1 MKKIYFAGS
10 ITAGREDSNFY
21 KQIINY
27 LNDKHIV
34 LTEHIG
40 NTLMSEQGEA
50 ELSRE
55 YIYTRDTNWIKECD
69 ILVADVTKPSI
80 GVGYEI
86 GFAES
91 LNKPVYCLF
100 REVRGKRL
108 SAMISGNKY
117 VKVIKYKTVKEL
129 KEFLYSL

>member
-1 MKKIYFAGS
+1 M
-10 ITAGREDSNFY
+10 
-21 KQIINY
+21 
-27 LNDKHIV
+27 
-34 LTEHIG
+34 
-40 NTLMSEQGEA
+40 
-50 ELSRE
+50 
-55 YIYTRDTNWIKECD
+55 
-69 ILVADVTKPSI
+69 VADVTKPSI

-100 REVRGKRL
+100 RDVRGKRL

-129 KEFLYSL
+129 KEFLYGL

>member
-10 ITAGREDSNFY
+10 ITGGRDDEKFY
-21 KQIINY
+21 NKIINY

-34 LTEHIG
+34 LTEHVG
-40 NTLMSEQGEA
+40 DVLLSETGEA
-50 ELSRE
+50 ELPRE

-69 ILVADVTKPSI
+69 ILVAEVTKPSI

-86 GFAES
+86 GYAES
-91 LNKPVYCLF
+91 LKKPVYCLF
-100 REVRGKRL
+100 RDVRGKRL

-117 VKVIKYKTVKEL
+117 VKVIKYKTVQEL
-129 KEFLYSL
+129 KEFLYGL